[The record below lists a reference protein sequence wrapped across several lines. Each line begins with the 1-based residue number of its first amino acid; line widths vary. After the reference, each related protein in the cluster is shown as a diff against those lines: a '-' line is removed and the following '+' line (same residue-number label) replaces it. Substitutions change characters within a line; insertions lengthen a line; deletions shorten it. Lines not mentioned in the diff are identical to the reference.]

1 MMHDLLCLARA
12 GVSLALAPRVLFD
25 SSFLLSLGLLGCWT
39 HCDSVRN
46 FRPFPFFF
54 FPLIFFLPPV
64 LFYAC
69 EIQACL
75 EVLCRIFGAFGCH
88 VFMLLWV
95 LLPPLR

>member
-1 MMHDLLCLARA
+1 MTCYALPVLVSPWRSLLAFCLILPFFYPLVFL
-12 GVSLALAPRVLFD
+12 GVGHTVTACETFVP
-25 SSFLLSLGLLGCWT
+25 FL
-39 HCDSVRN
+39 
-46 FRPFPFFF
+46 FF